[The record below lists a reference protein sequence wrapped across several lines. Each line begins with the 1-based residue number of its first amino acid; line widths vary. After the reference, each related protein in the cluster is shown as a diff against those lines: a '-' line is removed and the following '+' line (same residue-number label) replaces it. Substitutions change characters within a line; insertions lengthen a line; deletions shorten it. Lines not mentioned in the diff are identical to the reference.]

1 MKQRVGIARAF
12 ATEPRVLLLDEPFG
26 ALDALTRAALQD
38 ELVRIVETIR
48 STVVMVTHDIDEAIL
63 LSDRILM
70 MTNGPKARIGEVVQI
85 ALPRP
90 RDRIE
95 LAENPEYAVY
105 RKRLLEFLYRKQRI
119 EQP

>member
-1 MKQRVGIARAF
+1 
-12 ATEPRVLLLDEPFG
+12 
-26 ALDALTRAALQD
+26 
-38 ELVRIVETIR
+38 
-48 STVVMVTHDIDEAIL
+48 
-63 LSDRILM
+63 M

-105 RKRLLEFLYRKQRI
+105 RKTLLEFLYRKQRI

>member
-1 MKQRVGIARAF
+1 MLFDGAG
-12 ATEPRVLLLDEPFG
+12 AT
-26 ALDALTRAALQD
+26 
-38 ELVRIVETIR
+38 IVE
-48 STVVMVTHDIDEAIL
+48 L
-63 LSDRILM
+63 
-70 MTNGPKARIGEVVQI
+70 VQI

-105 RKRLLEFLYRKQRI
+105 RKTLLEFLYRKQRI

>member
-1 MKQRVGIARAF
+1 MPAAAADLPLIASGKVR
-12 ATEPRVLLLDEPFG
+12 EMY
-26 ALDALTRAALQD
+26 ALG
-38 ELVRIVETIR
+38 
-48 STVVMVTHDIDEAIL
+48 
-63 LSDRILM
+63 DRILM